1 MNRKRGQSCPEV
13 IVIVFYQRESGIHG
27 LLDISK
33 IKKSDTVLVSTAAGS
48 VGMFACQIA
57 KLTGCKVLG
66 LSGTANKCQWVEKK
80 LGDAACLN
88 YKDPRLVKNLKEA
101 CQDVFHVYFDNVGGS
116 LLEKVLYLMKMNGRV
131 TCCGA
136 ISQYDANSLTS
147 PRNVP
152 GIIITKRLKLEGFI
166 VTDFL
171 DQRKKAVDTLTN
183 RYNSGVIKVF
193 IEKYKGLEK
202 APEALTN
209 LLQGKN
215 LGKTIIQV

>member
-1 MNRKRGQSCPEV
+1 
-13 IVIVFYQRESGIHG
+13 
-27 LLDISK
+27 
-33 IKKSDTVLVSTAAGS
+33 
-48 VGMFACQIA
+48 MFACQIA

-66 LSGTANKCQWVEKK
+66 LSGSTDKCQWVEKK
-80 LGDAACLN
+80 LGVDACLN
-88 YKDPRLVKNLKEA
+88 YNDPRLVRNLKEA
-101 CQDVFHVYFDNVGGS
+101 CPDGFHVYFDNVGGS
-116 LLEKVLYLMKMNGRV
+116 LLEKVLYLMRMKGRV

-136 ISQYDANSLTS
+136 ISQYDVNSLTS

-171 DQRKKAVDTLTN
+171 DQRKKALESLTN
-183 RYNSGVIKVF
+183 WYNSGVIKVF
-193 IEKYKGLEK
+193 IEKYNGLEK

-209 LLQGKN
+209 LLKGKN